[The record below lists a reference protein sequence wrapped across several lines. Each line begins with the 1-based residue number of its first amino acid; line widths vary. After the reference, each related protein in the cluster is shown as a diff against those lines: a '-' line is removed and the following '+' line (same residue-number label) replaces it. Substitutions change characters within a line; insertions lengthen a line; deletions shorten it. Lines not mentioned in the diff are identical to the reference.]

1 MAAHQVVM
9 LGELEAIVAG
19 ELIGVACV
27 LVLLVAVEAVPVVLL
42 NGRCALVNVIAGTLV
57 TFKEHFLMKI
67 LRQIYGIYR
76 SSPP

>member
-1 MAAHQVVM
+1 MAHQVVM
-9 LGELEAIVAG
+9 IGEFELIVAG

-27 LVLLVAVEAVPVVLL
+27 LVLLVTVEAVPVVLL
-42 NGRCALVNVIAGTLV
+42 NRRCAVANEIAGTLV
-57 TFKEHFLMKI
+57 TFKEHILMKI